1 VFGPTSLV
9 LRLLASASAA
19 LLLTGRSIAA
29 DASGLPGNG
38 ITLYAGY
45 QVGGHFTN
53 QTTNQSVDLREGNS
67 FAASLDMPLDESS
80 ELQVFYN
87 HQSTQFTPWPYPST
101 SDQLRLDYL
110 QIGGTYFP
118 EELGR
123 GVYVV
128 GGIGATRMT
137 PDAAGFE
144 PATRVSMN
152 VGVGY
157 LLPLSKNIGLRFEAR
172 GLFTFIGSYAN
183 VFCSG
188 GCVASLSASAVS
200 QGAFLLGFSARLN

>member
-1 VFGPTSLV
+1 M
-9 LRLLASASAA
+9 
-19 LLLTGRSIAA
+19 
-29 DASGLPGNG
+29 PGNG
-38 ITLYAGY
+38 FTLYAGY

-87 HQSTQFTPWPYPST
+87 HQSTQFTPWPYPTT

-118 EELGR
+118 EELGH

-200 QGAFLLGFSARLN
+200 QGEFLLGFSARLN